1 MDFESRKT
9 SEDEGKGAFDGAQQ
23 ETSLQKR
30 GFRSGTAGLGAELK
44 HLVSRS
50 LFTKYLFVTSSV
62 LICSLIIFSIIVLTL
77 VSNRWRSEKQQQLAD
92 NAHIVADRMNAYII
106 PVPSRTENDSINP
119 TIQYVIT
126 DTGKEKLRSTL
137 GILSSSCGADIFI
150 VDAQGNTVICSEE
163 YLHADTPDDSDFKCR
178 HQKKKI
184 SAAVISAAARVR
196 EYRVTDRLGGIYDQ
210 SHFIVAVPFVAGG
223 DVGREYIAGFVF
235 VASSASA
242 ISDFRSDVSRIVV
255 VAVLIAGL
263 ISFIMVYLLTYQQVK
278 PLRQMV
284 KAAQK
289 YSDGDFTMRI
299 DFRSENE
306 VGQLADALNE
316 MSAKLAESET
326 VNRSFIANI
335 SHELKTPMTNISG
348 YVNGLLDGTIP
359 YEQQDK
365 YLRIIADETKRLAR
379 LVRSMLDLSRI
390 DSGAM
395 QLKKQKFNLGEVIFQ
410 ALLSFEHRIEE
421 KHIEVQGFDG
431 LGQITVNGDAD
442 LIHQVLY
449 NLFDN
454 AVKFTNEGGYIRVSA
469 SVQNK
474 VVTVSIANSGIGV
487 SAEELSHIFERF
499 YKTDKSRSFDR
510 QGVGLGLY
518 IVKTIVTLHGGRIRA
533 EGSEGNYCKIVF
545 TLPEASESSR
555 NASRAKKQ
563 PDAPKKDLSKK
574 DASKGEISKNDISES
589 DASKGD
595 DSKSDDS
602 KGDGSSSA
610 MSTKNE
616 K

>member
-1 MDFESRKT
+1 MHMQFDKETIRNGHPENDFGSFP
-9 SEDEGKGAFDGAQQ
+9 SNVGA
-23 ETSLQKR
+23 LKKR
-30 GFRSGTAGLGAELK
+30 GLK
-44 HLVSRS
+44 SWLIGIFNEMKHIASRS
-50 LFTKYLFVTSSV
+50 LFTKYLFVTSTV
-62 LICSLIIFSIIVLTL
+62 LICSLIIFGIIMSTL
-77 VSNRWRSEKQQQLAD
+77 ISNRWRSEKQQQLAD
-92 NAHIVADRMNAYII
+92 NAHIVADRMNAYVI
-106 PVPSRTENDSINP
+106 PVPTRTGEGINA
-119 TIQYVIT
+119 TIQYVVT

-150 VDAQGNTVICSEE
+150 VDAQGTTVICSEE
-163 YLHADTPDDSDFKCR
+163 YLRADTSDDEEFRCR
-178 HQKKKI
+178 HQKKNI
-184 SAAVISAAARVR
+184 SPSVIAAAARVR

-210 SHFIVAVPFVAGG
+210 NPFIVAVPFVAGG
-223 DVGREYIAGFVF
+223 DVGKEYIAGFVF

-255 VAVLIAGL
+255 VAVLIAAI
-263 ISFIMVYLLTYQQVK
+263 ISFCMVYMLTYKQVK
-278 PLRQMV
+278 PLREMV

-299 DFRSENE
+299 NFKSENE

-316 MSAKLAESET
+316 MGAKLAESET
-326 VNRSFIANI
+326 INRSFIANI

-365 YLRIIADETKRLAR
+365 YLRIISDETKRLAR

-395 QLKKQKFNLGEVIFQ
+395 QLKKQKFNLSEVIFQ

-431 LGQITVNGDAD
+431 LDAITVNGDAD

-454 AVKFTNEGGYIRVSA
+454 AVKFTNEGGFIRVKA

-474 VVTVSIANSGIGV
+474 VVTVSISNSGIGV
-487 SAEELSHIFERF
+487 STEELSHIFERF

-518 IVKTIVTLHGGRIRA
+518 IVKTIVTLHGGRIHA
-533 EGSEGNYCKIVF
+533 EGSEGNYCNIIF
-545 TLPEASESSR
+545 TLPEASEGSR
-555 NASRAKKQ
+555 MSSRAKKQ
-563 PDAPKKDLSKK
+563 
-574 DASKGEISKNDISES
+574 SE
-589 DASKGD
+589 
-595 DSKSDDS
+595 
-602 KGDGSSSA
+602 DGTS
-610 MSTKNE
+610 
-616 K
+616 

>member
-1 MDFESRKT
+1 MQYDKENIKDGDFNGGFPVSTPNGGGIK
-9 SEDEGKGAFDGAQQ
+9 
-23 ETSLQKR
+23 KR
-30 GFRSGTAGLGAELK
+30 GFKSWLLGIFNEVM
-44 HLVSRS
+44 HIVSRS
-50 LFTKYLFVTSSV
+50 LFTKYLFVTSTV
-62 LICSLIIFSIIVLTL
+62 LICSLIIFGLIMSALIA
-77 VSNRWRSEKQQQLAD
+77 NRWQREKQQQLAD

-106 PVPSRTENDSINP
+106 PVPTRLGNDNMNP
-119 TIQYVIT
+119 AIQYVIT

-163 YLHADTPDDSDFKCR
+163 YLHADTPDNDEFRCR
-178 HQKKKI
+178 HQKKNI
-184 SAAVISAAARVR
+184 SASVISAAARVR

-223 DVGREYIAGFVF
+223 DVGKEYIAGFVF

-255 VAVLIAGL
+255 VAVLIAAI
-263 ISFIMVYLLTYQQVK
+263 ISFCMVYMLTYKQVQ

-299 DFRSENE
+299 DFKSENE

-316 MSAKLAESET
+316 MGAKLAESET
-326 VNRSFIANI
+326 INRSFIANI

-365 YLRIIADETKRLAR
+365 YLKIISDETKRLAR

-395 QLKKQKFNLGEVIFQ
+395 QLKKQRFNLSEVIFQ
-410 ALLSFEHRIEE
+410 ALLSFEHRIDE
-421 KHIEVQGFDG
+421 KHIDIQGLDE
-431 LGQITVNGDAD
+431 LDVITVNGDAD

-454 AVKFTNEGGYIRVSA
+454 AVKFTNEGGYIRVKA
-469 SVQNK
+469 SVLNK
-474 VVTVSIANSGIGV
+474 VATVSIANSGIGV
-487 SAEELSHIFERF
+487 STEELSHIFERF

-518 IVKTIVTLHGGRIRA
+518 IVKTIVTLHGGRIHA
-533 EGSEGNYCKIVF
+533 EGSEGNYCNIIF
-545 TLPEASESSR
+545 TLPEALEGSR
-555 NASRAKKQ
+555 NPSRGKKQ
-563 PDAPKKDLSKK
+563 
-574 DASKGEISKNDISES
+574 S
-589 DASKGD
+589 D
-595 DSKSDDS
+595 
-602 KGDGSSSA
+602 
-610 MSTKNE
+610 E
-616 K
+616 EH

>member
-1 MDFESRKT
+1 MQMQFDNENIRD
-9 SEDEGKGAFDGAQQ
+9 SELKNEFGSFQSGAGG
-23 ETSLQKR
+23 LKKR
-30 GFRSGTAGLGAELK
+30 GFRFWIVGMLVEIK
-44 HLVSRS
+44 HIASRS
-50 LFTKYLFVTSSV
+50 LFTKYLFVTSAV
-62 LICSLIIFSIIVLTL
+62 LIGSLLIFGILMSTL
-77 VSNRWRSEKQQQLAD
+77 ISNRWRSEKQQQLAD

-106 PVPSRTENDSINP
+106 PVPTRTGDGINAA
-119 TIQYVIT
+119 IQYVVT

-150 VDAQGNTVICSEE
+150 VDAQGTTVICSEE
-163 YLHADTPDDSDFKCR
+163 YLRADTSDNEGYKCR
-178 HQKKKI
+178 HQKKSI
-184 SAAVISAAARVR
+184 SPSVISAAAKVR
-196 EYRVTDRLGGIYDQ
+196 EYRVTDRLGGIYDED
-210 SHFIVAVPFVAGG
+210 HFIVAVPFVAGG
-223 DVGREYIAGFVF
+223 DVGKEYIAGVVF

-255 VAVLIAGL
+255 IAVLIAAI
-263 ISFIMVYLLTYQQVK
+263 ISFSMVYMLTYKQVK
-278 PLRQMV
+278 PLREMV

-299 DFRSENE
+299 NFKSENE

-316 MSAKLAESET
+316 MGAKLAESET
-326 VNRSFIANI
+326 INRSFIANI

-359 YEQQDK
+359 YEKQDK
-365 YLRIIADETKRLAR
+365 YLRIISDETKRLAR

-395 QLKKQKFNLGEVIFQ
+395 QLKKQKFNLSEVIFQ

-431 LGQITVNGDAD
+431 FDQVTINGDAD

-454 AVKFTNEGGYIRVSA
+454 AVKFTNEGGFIRVN
-469 SVQNK
+469 VTLQNK
-474 VVTVSIANSGIGV
+474 VATVSISNSGIGV
-487 SAEELSHIFERF
+487 STEELSHIFERF

-518 IVKTIVTLHGGRIRA
+518 IVKTIVTLHGGRIHA
-533 EGSEGNYCKIVF
+533 EGSEGSYCTIIF
-545 TLPEASESSR
+545 TLPEASEISRMSSR
-555 NASRAKKQ
+555 SKKQ
-563 PDAPKKDLSKK
+563 NEESRKKNDESKK
-574 DASKGEISKNDISES
+574 QSEDIPLQTDEES
-589 DASKGD
+589 S
-595 DSKSDDS
+595 
-602 KGDGSSSA
+602 
-610 MSTKNE
+610 
-616 K
+616 

>member
-1 MDFESRKT
+1 MHMQFDKETIRNGHPENDFGSFP
-9 SEDEGKGAFDGAQQ
+9 SNVGA
-23 ETSLQKR
+23 LKKR
-30 GFRSGTAGLGAELK
+30 GLK
-44 HLVSRS
+44 SWLIGIFNEMKHIASRS
-50 LFTKYLFVTSSV
+50 LFTKYLFVTSTV
-62 LICSLIIFSIIVLTL
+62 LICSLIIFGIIMSTL
-77 VSNRWRSEKQQQLAD
+77 ISNRWRSEKQQQLAD
-92 NAHIVADRMNAYII
+92 NAHIVADRMNAYVI
-106 PVPSRTENDSINP
+106 PVPTRTGEGINA
-119 TIQYVIT
+119 TIQYVVT

-150 VDAQGNTVICSEE
+150 VDAQGTTVICSEE
-163 YLHADTPDDSDFKCR
+163 YLRADTSDDEEFRCR
-178 HQKKKI
+178 HQKKNI
-184 SAAVISAAARVR
+184 SPSVIAAAARVR

-210 SHFIVAVPFVAGG
+210 NHFIVAVPFVAGG
-223 DVGREYIAGFVF
+223 DVGKEYIAGFVF

-255 VAVLIAGL
+255 VAVLIAAI
-263 ISFIMVYLLTYQQVK
+263 ISFCMVYMLTYKQVK
-278 PLRQMV
+278 PLREMV

-299 DFRSENE
+299 NFKSENE

-316 MSAKLAESET
+316 MGAKLAESET
-326 VNRSFIANI
+326 INRSFIANI

-365 YLRIIADETKRLAR
+365 YLRIISDETKRLAR

-395 QLKKQKFNLGEVIFQ
+395 QLKKQKFNLSEVIFQ

-431 LGQITVNGDAD
+431 LDAITVNGDAD

-454 AVKFTNEGGYIRVSA
+454 AVKFTNEGGFIRVKA

-474 VVTVSIANSGIGV
+474 VVTVSISNSGIGV
-487 SAEELSHIFERF
+487 STEELSHIFERF

-518 IVKTIVTLHGGRIRA
+518 IVKTIVTLHGGRVHA
-533 EGSEGNYCKIVF
+533 EGSEGNYCNIIF
-545 TLPEASESSR
+545 TLPEASEGSR
-555 NASRAKKQ
+555 MSSRAKKQ
-563 PDAPKKDLSKK
+563 
-574 DASKGEISKNDISES
+574 SE
-589 DASKGD
+589 
-595 DSKSDDS
+595 
-602 KGDGSSSA
+602 DGTS
-610 MSTKNE
+610 
-616 K
+616 